1 MKRGVAYFVLVL
13 LFLQL
18 TFVVGD
24 SIDSEV
30 KKLTHYAEDYETGNI
45 DYVQLI
51 LYASSVSQNLN
62 ELLGATRSEHG
73 DLLKQDKIESVL
85 GLLSIIQNGS
95 GWKAKIAKRN

>member
-1 MKRGVAYFVLVL
+1 MKKKVFVIAVLVIL
-13 LFLQL
+13 ILPIIIAS
-18 TFVVGD
+18 
-24 SIDSEV
+24 SIDNQIQ
-30 KKLTHYAEDYETGNI
+30 KLTHYAEEYETGNI